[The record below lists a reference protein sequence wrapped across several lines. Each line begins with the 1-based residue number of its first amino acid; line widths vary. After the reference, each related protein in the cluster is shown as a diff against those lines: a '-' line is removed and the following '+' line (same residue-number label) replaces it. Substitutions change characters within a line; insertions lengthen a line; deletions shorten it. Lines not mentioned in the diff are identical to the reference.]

1 MLDFRTDGKNEKEKE
16 KEKHLQEQQ
25 QQRREAK
32 EGKVEGAA
40 AVCLCACACVPVCSI
55 SGKDTED
62 VGDVGETT
70 VGWLV
75 RSVGQVGSVCIRRP
89 FLQHPTKLNKDTA
102 PKPRP
107 KHPLHAS

>member
-25 QQRREAK
+25 QQRREAREAK
-32 EGKVEGAA
+32 AEGAA

-62 VGDVGETT
+62 VGGVGEST
-70 VGWLV
+70 VG
-75 RSVGQVGSVCIRRP
+75 RSVGRVGQVGRLVGSSKNSI
-89 FLQHPTKLNKDTA
+89 
-102 PKPRP
+102 
-107 KHPLHAS
+107 

>member
-62 VGDVGETT
+62 VGEST
-70 VGWLV
+70 VG
-75 RSVGQVGSVCIRRP
+75 RSVGSGRFGAGRCE
-89 FLQHPTKLNKDTA
+89 
-102 PKPRP
+102 
-107 KHPLHAS
+107 